1 MGKRLNGEDILEIQ
15 LRIIKFVTRSNWVL
29 FGVTSILG
37 FSFLSSQVGLGI
49 FFGGMLVT
57 INFHLLAKTLKK
69 ALTPPHLAS
78 HNLVLAK
85 YYLRFLISGFIIF
98 LLIAGHIVHPIGLVV
113 GLSVVVFSII
123 LATACEVKK
132 LFFKEAV

>member
-1 MGKRLNGEDILEIQ
+1 MEIQ

-37 FSFLSSQVGLGI
+37 FSLLSSQAGLGI

-98 LLIAGHIVHPIGLVV
+98 LLIAGHIVHPIGLVI
-113 GLSVVVFSII
+113 GLSIVVFSII